1 MKRILYLTNIEAP
14 YRVRF
19 FNALAEHCRLTVAY
33 ERRSSSNRDADWLRS
48 EGRNHEAIFLDG
60 RKIGGENS
68 FTFRIISL
76 VRQGWDLVIVGCFN
90 SPMQI
95 MAMQA
100 MRLLGIPYALNFDGE
115 QFFGT
120 SLKDRIKRLVVGGA
134 SAYIIAGNEAARN
147 LKAVVGDK
155 PIFDY
160 PFSSLSRAEVERNA
174 AMPRIDGGFV
184 LVVGQY
190 ENYKGLDIAIE
201 VARRDP
207 NTHYKFIGTGR
218 RTEEFC
224 RDRHVPDNV
233 EVIPFLAKPKL
244 EEQYRSARM
253 LVLPSRRE
261 CWGLVVNEA
270 ASFGTP
276 IVATRGSGAA
286 VEFLANDYLQYLAE
300 PDSVDS
306 LARCVS
312 KCLTNAD
319 ETYSEFLRNR
329 SRRYTIEASVDA
341 HISLIGT
348 YR

>member
-1 MKRILYLTNIEAP
+1 M
-14 YRVRF
+14 
-19 FNALAEHCRLTVAY
+19 
-33 ERRSSSNRDADWLRS
+33 
-48 EGRNHEAIFLDG
+48 
-60 RKIGGENS
+60 
-68 FTFRIISL
+68 
-76 VRQGWDLVIVGCFN
+76 
-90 SPMQI
+90 
-95 MAMQA
+95 
-100 MRLLGIPYALNFDGE
+100 
-115 QFFGT
+115 
-120 SLKDRIKRLVVGGA
+120 
-134 SAYIIAGNEAARN
+134 
-147 LKAVVGDK
+147 KAVVGDK

-233 EVIPFLAKPKL
+233 EVIPFLAKPQL

-286 VEFLANDYLQYLAE
+286 VEFLANDYPQYLAE